1 MSATHPGARV
11 GALTRIWHPARY
23 QGGATRSDYFEGWY
37 FKVVDPTGD
46 LVT

>member
-1 MSATHPGARV
+1 V